1 MHGPNVSNFAE
12 TYLYFKKLGITKEVN
27 NESELSTAIVENFKE
42 NKDKNYEIGKK
53 IEDYG
58 LNILNNVSKEIK
70 KYINT

>member
-1 MHGPNVSNFAE
+1 MSRCSHIKNEKILNR
-12 TYLYFKKLGITKEVN
+12 LEVN

>member
-1 MHGPNVSNFAE
+1 M
-12 TYLYFKKLGITKEVN
+12 N